1 MRQLGKK
8 AEVWYRANR
17 LGKRVTNAQSGMEIT
32 FASEGAKKLSG
43 RKVDVLDRSVPA
55 LREILEKGTLT
66 GTSPETKGR
75 SHIKAWH
82 AISAT
87 VMLDDMPCDLVA
99 HVMETQDEN
108 FQYDLSRDMSDG
120 ARFLREGADTS
131 ITAGRY
137 GLEDNPVELTL
148 DFAKHK
154 IKPEAVPVTGL
165 KALALAL
172 ALVSASEAEAEAAV
186 RQFRPKR
193 RAYSAAHIRCSN
205 AKLSSRSRRY
215 VCHRIRLGFAGNGAT
230 MPSFVCPRR
239 SRSLMAFV
247 ICRTRGVCN
256 STL

>member
-1 MRQLGKK
+1 
-8 AEVWYRANR
+8 
-17 LGKRVTNAQSGMEIT
+17 MEIT

-43 RKVDVLDRSVPA
+43 RKGDVLYRSVPA
-55 LREILEKGTLT
+55 LREILEKGPLT
-66 GTSPETKGR
+66 KTSPETKGR

-87 VMLDDMPCDLVA
+87 VMLDDMPRDLVA

-137 GLEDNPVELTL
+137 GLEDNPVDLTL

-172 ALVSASEAEAEAAV
+172 ALVSAAEAKAEAEAEAAV
-186 RQFRPKR
+186 RQSHPKR

-215 VCHRIRLGFAGNGAT
+215 VCHRIRFGFGGNGAT

-239 SRSLMAFV
+239 SRSRMAFV